1 MLGSG
6 VYCGPSSSAPQA
18 FARRL
23 PTRVPTLEERR
34 QLHPTLT
41 FNPTSALIESV
52 QGRPTDDPIF
62 SLNAEA
68 KARAAAGESILN
80 ATLGALTDDEGKLLV
95 LPSVSEAISRIPAG
109 RAAAYAPILGPPAF
123 LEAVINDALGETSLV
138 PSATAAATAGGT
150 GAILHSITT
159 FLDIGDAL
167 LTTDYYWAPYRII
180 AKHTR
185 RSVET
190 FPMFDG
196 AGRLNLRGFEEVIV
210 SQIKRQGRVM
220 AILNVPCHN
229 PTGYTLDEAEWRG
242 LGEIF
247 ERHGHSAPITV
258 LFDIAYAKFGAP
270 GADTWIG
277 HLEGFSKCVQVLI
290 AWSASKSFAQYG
302 ARIGALIAVAHDDE
316 ERACIQNA
324 LSYACRGTWSN
335 CNHLGMLAISE
346 LLTNPISREAADRER
361 AALIDLLGQRVEAFN
376 TEAAKYDL
384 DYPRYEGGFFVAVFS
399 PDAEKTAAHM
409 RDAGVF
415 VVPLGGALRIALC
428 ATPTRDI
435 PRLVKAL
442 AAGIAAAGDPS

>member
-1 MLGSG
+1 
-6 VYCGPSSSAPQA
+6 
-18 FARRL
+18 
-23 PTRVPTLEERR
+23 
-34 QLHPTLT
+34 
-41 FNPTSALIESV
+41 
-52 QGRPTDDPIF
+52 
-62 SLNAEA
+62 
-68 KARAAAGESILN
+68 
-80 ATLGALTDDEGKLLV
+80 
-95 LPSVSEAISRIPAG
+95 
-109 RAAAYAPILGPPAF
+109 
-123 LEAVINDALGETSLV
+123 
-138 PSATAAATAGGT
+138 
-150 GAILHSITT
+150 
-159 FLDIGDAL
+159 
-167 LTTDYYWAPYRII
+167 
-180 AKHTR
+180 
-185 RSVET
+185 
-190 FPMFDG
+190 
-196 AGRLNLRGFEEVIV
+196 
-210 SQIKRQGRVM
+210 
-220 AILNVPCHN
+220 
-229 PTGYTLDEAEWRG
+229 
-242 LGEIF
+242 
-247 ERHGHSAPITV
+247 
-258 LFDIAYAKFGAP
+258 
-270 GADTWIG
+270 
-277 HLEGFSKCVQVLI
+277 VQVLI